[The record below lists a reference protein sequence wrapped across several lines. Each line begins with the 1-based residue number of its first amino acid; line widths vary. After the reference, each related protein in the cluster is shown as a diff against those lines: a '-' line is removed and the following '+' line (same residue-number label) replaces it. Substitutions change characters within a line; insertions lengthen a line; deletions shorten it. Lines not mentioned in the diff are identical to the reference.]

1 MAFGDLNL
9 FTGLVYWPH
18 DRVWAKRS
26 YVKGNYA
33 DTTEK
38 TPALCYYL
46 IVPRLAA
53 DRRGKPAID
62 PIRPT
67 MTSSRAA
74 AAAYQ
79 STGPTTVCKIDTIP
93 PLLTHPQPWRDVS

>member
-33 DTTEK
+33 DTREK

-53 DRRGKPAID
+53 DRRGKPPAD
-62 PIRPT
+62 PANHDIQ
-67 MTSSRAA
+67 SSGSRA
-74 AAAYQ
+74 YQ
-79 STGPTTVCKIDTIP
+79 RTGPTTVCKIDTIP
-93 PLLTHPQPWRDVS
+93 PLLIHPQPWRDVS

>member
-33 DTTEK
+33 DTREK

-53 DRRGKPAID
+53 DRRGKPPAD
-62 PIRPT
+62 PANHDIQ
-67 MTSSRAA
+67 SSGSSSLPKELDQPQFA
-74 AAAYQ
+74 
-79 STGPTTVCKIDTIP
+79 IDTIP